1 MVKNY
6 DEAYDYLKQLPDK
19 NLRILMNGA
28 FSIIITDSELDSFE
42 SSDEFDMLAIV
53 KFLEIF
59 LSEKHFLQAYL
70 SSDWS
75 GILWWGDED
84 F

>member
-19 NLRILMNGA
+19 NLRILMRSA
-28 FSIIITDSELDSFE
+28 FSTIITDGELDSFE

-59 LSEKHFLQAYL
+59 LSEKHLLQAYL

>member
-6 DEAYDYLKQLPDK
+6 NEAYEYLKQLPDK
-19 NLRILMNGA
+19 NMRILMNGA
-28 FSIIITDSELDSFE
+28 FSIINTNSELDSFE

-59 LSEKHFLQAYL
+59 LNEKHLLQAYL

-75 GILWWGDED
+75 GILWWDDED
-84 F
+84 W